1 MKRNKYVFAGV
12 AMLGVMGLALTG
24 CGPTDPDAEGGGE
37 QTASGPALKISS
49 NADGGHEAWINA
61 VANSIS
67 GALGIPV
74 EADMYPDFASYLDDR
89 DSESIPGAFRAGWQ
103 GDYPGLYNF
112 LGPLYTTGAESNDSG
127 YSSEE
132 FDQLVADGISEADTD
147 AASDLFNQAQ
157 EVLLQDLP
165 VVPLW
170 YQNSVGG
177 WSENVDD
184 VEFGWDSV
192 PLYDSITKSTD
203 EPVIVNGTEP
213 QNPLLPSQ
221 TDEVGGGRVLDT
233 IYAGLVRYNSDG
245 SIENDV
251 AESITQDS
259 PTQATIKIREG
270 LTFTNGE
277 EITADNFIDAWN
289 YGATA
294 SNAQKS
300 TYFFQDID
308 GFVNTADQYG
318 APDDGLSGLEQID
331 DYTFQVTLNKPAADF
346 AQRLGYSAYYPL
358 PEVAFDDMEA
368 YGENPIG
375 NGTYKLAE
383 ETGAWEHD
391 VQISL
396 VKNDDYD
403 GPAEAQNEGL
413 TVKIYASFES
423 AYNDLLANNLDVLDT
438 LPDLAFETYQDE
450 LGDRSVNQPA
460 AINQT
465 LAIGEYVEHFG
476 PDEEG
481 TLRRQA
487 VSMAIDREAI
497 TDKIFF
503 GTRQPATDF
512 TTSALDGWAE
522 ELEGDEV
529 LEYNPEKAKELWEQA
544 NEISPW
550 E

>member
-1 MKRNKYVFAGV
+1 MKRNTY
-12 AMLGVMGLALTG
+12 ALTG
-24 CGPTDPDAEGGGE
+24 VAVLGIAGIALAGCAPADDSEPAEV
-37 QTASGPALKISS
+37 SGPALKISS
-49 NADGGHEAWINA
+49 NADGGHEGWINA

-89 DSESIPGAFRAGWQ
+89 DAEKIPGAFRAGWQ

-112 LGPLYTTGAESNDSG
+112 LGSLYTTGAESNDSG

-132 FDQLVADGISEADTD
+132 FDTLVAEGISEADPD
-147 AASDLFNQAQ
+147 KAAELFNQAQ

-165 VVPLW
+165 VIPLW
-170 YQNSVGG
+170 YQNAVGG
-177 WSENVDD
+177 WSENVEN

-192 PLYDSITKSTD
+192 PLFAEITKPGGG
-203 EPVIVNGTEP
+203 PVTANGTEP
-213 QNPLLPSQ
+213 QNPILPSR

-233 IYAGLVRYNSDG
+233 IFAGLVRYNADG
-245 SIENDV
+245 SIVNDV

-259 PTQATIKIREG
+259 PTQVTIKIRDG

-277 EITADNFIDAWN
+277 PITSDSFIDAWN
-289 YGATA
+289 YGAIA

-300 TYFFQDID
+300 TYFFQDIE
-308 GFVNTADQYG
+308 GFVNTAEQYG
-318 APDDGLSGLEQID
+318 APDEGLSGLKKID
-331 DYTFQVTLNKPAADF
+331 EHTFQVTLNKPASDF

-358 PEVAFDDMEA
+358 PQVAFDDMDA
-368 YGENPIG
+368 FGENPIG
-375 NGTYKLAE
+375 NGPFKFE
-383 ETGAWEHD
+383 KEGAWEHD

-396 VKNDDYD
+396 VKNEDYD
-403 GPAEAQNEGL
+403 GPGEAQSEGL
-413 TVKIYASFES
+413 IFKFYSGFEA

-438 LPDLAFETYQDE
+438 LPDLAYETYEDE
-450 LGDRSVNQPA
+450 LGDRSVNQPGA
-460 AINQT
+460 LNQT

-487 VSMAIDREAI
+487 ISMAIDREAI
-497 TDKIFF
+497 TEKIFF

-512 TTSALDGWAE
+512 TSPALDGWTD

>member
-1 MKRNKYVFAGV
+1 VKRNTYTFAGV
-12 AMLGVMGLALTG
+12 AVLGIASIALAG
-24 CGPTDPDAEGGGE
+24 CAPADDSDAGQE
-37 QTASGPALKISS
+37 QVSGPALKISS
-49 NADGGHEAWINA
+49 NADGGHEGWINA
-61 VANSIS
+61 VSNSIS

-74 EADMYPDFASYLDDR
+74 EADMYPDFASFLDDR
-89 DSESIPGAFRAGWQ
+89 DNEAIPGAFRAGWQ

-112 LGPLYTTGAESNDSG
+112 LGTLYTTGAESNDSG

-132 FDQLVADGISEADTD
+132 FDALVAEGISEADPD
-147 AASDLFNQAQ
+147 KAAELFNQAQ

-165 VVPLW
+165 VIPLW
-170 YQNSVGG
+170 YQNAVGG
-177 WSENVDD
+177 WSENVDN

-192 PLYDSITKSTD
+192 PLFDEITKPGGGAVTA
-203 EPVIVNGTEP
+203 NGTEP
-213 QNPLLPSQ
+213 QNPILPSR

-233 IYAGLVRYNSDG
+233 IFAGLVSYNADG

-259 PTQATIKIREG
+259 PTQVTIKIRDG

-277 EITADNFIDAWN
+277 PVNADSFIDAWN
-289 YGATA
+289 YGAIA

-300 TYFFQDID
+300 TYFFQDIE

-318 APDDGLSGLEQID
+318 APDEGLSGLKKID
-331 DYTFQVTLNKPAADF
+331 DHTFQVTLNKPASDF

-358 PEVAFDDMEA
+358 PQVAFDDMDA
-368 YGENPIG
+368 FGENPIG
-375 NGTYKLAE
+375 NGPFKLDGE
-383 ETGAWEHD
+383 GAWEHD

-396 VKNDDYD
+396 VKNEDYD
-403 GPAEAQNEGL
+403 GPSEAQADGL
-413 TVKIYASFES
+413 VFKFYSGFEA

-438 LPDLAFETYQDE
+438 LPDLAYETYQDE
-450 LGDRSVNQPA
+450 LGDRSVNQPGA
-460 AINQT
+460 LNQT

-487 VSMAIDREAI
+487 ISMAIDREAI
-497 TDKIFF
+497 TDKIFS

-512 TTSALDGWAE
+512 TSPALDGWTD